1 METAN
6 DSRPINLEE
15 SVDIALKDVRGKV
28 VMLFP
33 RPVPHVVFA
42 PQGAF
47 DFAENL
53 ARAAHR
59 ARFPGDRVPNDFH
72 YLAQQ
77 IKQRLTEEMR
87 DRLIVRLRAMLP
99 SALESKDL
107 GYVSRQVVDTVF
119 AAIDDEG
126 RFGL

>member
-1 METAN
+1 MIGWHCYMSPR
-6 DSRPINLEE
+6 SRP
-15 SVDIALKDVRGKV
+15 
-28 VMLFP
+28 
-33 RPVPHVVFA
+33 
-42 PQGAF
+42 
-47 DFAENL
+47 
-53 ARAAHR
+53 RAACACRTCRRHN
-59 ARFPGDRVPNDFH
+59 APLPNDD
-72 YLAQQ
+72 YPDLSRNWRYSGD
-77 IKQRLTEEMR
+77 KQRLTEEMR